1 MGGNAGMDYKNVMI
15 EYSTYDESS
24 FEPDAK
30 RPGKEQLL
38 STNVYNNWN
47 RYTDASVFAPSIVK
61 RPDFGIFAGCI
72 PTFYGE
78 CLSEGK
84 KLIDEIENLVLEL
97 VRLLN
102 FFADAFGAVT
112 DGVTIWFIRARV
124 VKTVKDKIVWS
135 SFKTI
140 DYNSIVDDKKSISY
154 FD

>member
-1 MGGNAGMDYKNVMI
+1 M
-15 EYSTYDESS
+15 
-24 FEPDAK
+24 
-30 RPGKEQLL
+30 
-38 STNVYNNWN
+38 
-47 RYTDASVFAPSIVK
+47 
-61 RPDFGIFAGCI
+61 
-72 PTFYGE
+72 
-78 CLSEGK
+78 
-84 KLIDEIENLVLEL
+84 

-154 FD
+154 FANNLADVVEEFVQIVKKNESELPGAGQRSGIGYQPHHGNRNAV